1 MRVNIEEKTRA
12 LNEFRVEA
20 SNKSFT
26 YGELK
31 DIFKEKNITNDPMTL
46 SGILRL
52 FPFEKIGKNK
62 IYEVPKNP
70 IHVSLVKKIWASRA
84 DYQKK
89 NKEKN
94 KEKEKVVDNTPSI
107 EISEESAL
115 AVLAAKGYQ
124 IRKCVG
130 FDLERFSKENPILYK
145 KYLKYEI
152 I

>member
-1 MRVNIEEKTRA
+1 MNRVNIEEKTRI

-26 YGELK
+26 YKELK
-31 DIFKEKNITNDPMTL
+31 DIFKERKITNDPMTM
-46 SGILRL
+46 SGILKL
-52 FPFEKIGKNK
+52 FPFEKIGNNK
-62 IYEVPKNP
+62 IYEMPKNP
-70 IHVSLVKKIWASRA
+70 IHISLIKKIWKSRA

-89 NKEKN
+89 NKEK
-94 KEKEKVVDNTPSI
+94 KKVVDNTPSV
-107 EISEESAL
+107 EISEKDAL
-115 AVLAAKGYQ
+115 TLLTSKGYQ

-130 FDLERFSKENPILYK
+130 FDLERFAKENPDLYK

>member
-1 MRVNIEEKTRA
+1 MKRVNIEEKTRA

-31 DIFKEKNITNDPMTL
+31 DIFKERNITNDPMTL

-84 DYQKK
+84 EYQKK
-89 NKEKN
+89 NKKKN
-94 KEKEKVVDNTPSI
+94 AVNAIPSI

>member
-1 MRVNIEEKTRA
+1 MKRVNIEEKTRA

-20 SNKSFT
+20 CNKSFT

-31 DIFKEKNITNDPMTL
+31 DAFKERKITNDPMTL
-46 SGILRL
+46 SGILKL
-52 FPFEKIGKNK
+52 FPFEKIGNSK

-70 IHVSLVKKIWASRA
+70 IHISLMKKIWASRA
-84 DYQKK
+84 EYQRKNNEKK
-89 NKEKN
+89 
-94 KEKEKVVDNTPSI
+94 KVVVNNTPSV
-107 EISEESAL
+107 EISDEEKAL
-115 AVLAAKGYQ
+115 SLLASKGYQ

-130 FDLERFSKENPILYK
+130 FDLERFAKENPDLYK

>member
-1 MRVNIEEKTRA
+1 MKRVNIEEKTRA

-31 DIFKEKNITNDPMTL
+31 DIFKERNITNDPMTL

-70 IHVSLVKKIWASRA
+70 IHISLVKKIWASRA
-84 DYQKK
+84 EYQKK
-89 NKEKN
+89 NNEK
-94 KEKEKVVDNTPSI
+94 KKVVNTIHSV
-107 EISEESAL
+107 EISEEAAL
-115 AVLAAKGYQ
+115 AVLATKGYQ
-124 IRKCVG
+124 IRKCIG
-130 FDLERFSKENPILYK
+130 FDLERFSKENPDLYK

>member
-1 MRVNIEEKTRA
+1 MKRVNIQEKTRA
-12 LNEFRVEA
+12 LNEFRIEA

-31 DIFKEKNITNDPMTL
+31 DIFKERNITNDPMTM

-70 IHVSLVKKIWASRA
+70 IHISLIKKIWASRA
-84 DYQKK
+84 EYQRRKNNEKK
-89 NKEKN
+89 
-94 KEKEKVVDNTPSI
+94 KVVIPSV
-107 EISEESAL
+107 EISEEDAL
-115 AVLAAKGYQ
+115 NFLSSKGYQ
-124 IRKCVG
+124 IRKCIG
-130 FDLERFSKENPILYK
+130 FDLERFQKENPELYR

>member
-1 MRVNIEEKTRA
+1 MKRVNIEEKTRA

-31 DIFKEKNITNDPMTL
+31 NIFKERNITNDPMTM
-46 SGILRL
+46 SGILKL

-62 IYEVPKNP
+62 IYKVPKNP
-70 IHVSLVKKIWASRA
+70 IHISLVKKIWVSRA
-84 DYQKK
+84 EYQKEY
-89 NKEKN
+89 NKKKKAVN
-94 KEKEKVVDNTPSI
+94 AIPSI

-130 FDLERFSKENPILYK
+130 FDLERFAKENPILYK

>member
-1 MRVNIEEKTRA
+1 MKRVNIEEKTRA

-31 DIFKEKNITNDPMTL
+31 GIFKERNITNDPMTL

-52 FPFEKIGKNK
+52 FPFEKIGNSK
-62 IYEVPKNP
+62 IYEMPKTP
-70 IHVSLVKKIWASRA
+70 IHISLLKKIWASRA
-84 DYQKK
+84 EYQKK
-89 NKEKN
+89 NNEKKKAIN
-94 KEKEKVVDNTPSI
+94 AVHSV
-107 EISEESAL
+107 EISEEAAL
-115 AVLAAKGYQ
+115 AVLATKGYQ

-130 FDLERFSKENPILYK
+130 FDLERFSKENPVLYK

>member
-1 MRVNIEEKTRA
+1 MKRVNIEEKTRA

-31 DIFKEKNITNDPMTL
+31 GIFKERNITNDPMTL

-70 IHVSLVKKIWASRA
+70 IHISLVKKIWASRA
-84 DYQKK
+84 EYQKK
-89 NKEKN
+89 NNEKKKAVN
-94 KEKEKVVDNTPSI
+94 AIPSI

-130 FDLERFSKENPILYK
+130 FDLERFAKENPDLYK

>member
-1 MRVNIEEKTRA
+1 MKSNIEEKTRA

-31 DIFKEKNITNDPMTL
+31 SIFKERNITNDPMTL

-70 IHVSLVKKIWASRA
+70 IHISLVKKIWANRA
-84 DYQKK
+84 EYQKK
-89 NKEKN
+89 NIEKKKAIN
-94 KEKEKVVDNTPSI
+94 AVHSV
-107 EISEESAL
+107 EISEEAAL
-115 AVLAAKGYQ
+115 AVLATKGYQ
-124 IRKCVG
+124 IRKCIG
-130 FDLERFSKENPILYK
+130 FDLERFSKENPDLYK